1 MDDIRLY
8 FIHLA
13 QVGDIEVLENT
24 LSISPELRL
33 GFQAFKSAPKDVKNL
48 VDLKPITDYL

>member
-1 MDDIRLY
+1 MDELRLY

-24 LSISPELRL
+24 LSISPELKS
-33 GFQAFKSAPKDVKNL
+33 GFDVFNKTKEVPNEGNQI
-48 VDLKPITDYL
+48 KG